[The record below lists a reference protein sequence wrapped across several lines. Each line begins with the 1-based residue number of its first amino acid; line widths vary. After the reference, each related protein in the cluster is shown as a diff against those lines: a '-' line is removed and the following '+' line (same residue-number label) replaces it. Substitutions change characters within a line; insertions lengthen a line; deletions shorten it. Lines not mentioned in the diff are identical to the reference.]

1 MDKDMEKTLT
11 GLAFTLTYLLVLVV
25 LVMDTIYW
33 STV

>member
-25 LVMDTIYW
+25 LVMDVVYW

>member
-11 GLAFTLTYLLVLVV
+11 GLAFTLTYLMVVVV

>member
-11 GLAFTLTYLLVLVV
+11 GLAFTLTYLLVVVV

>member
-11 GLAFTLTYLLVLVV
+11 GLAFTLTYLLVMVV

-33 STV
+33 RIG